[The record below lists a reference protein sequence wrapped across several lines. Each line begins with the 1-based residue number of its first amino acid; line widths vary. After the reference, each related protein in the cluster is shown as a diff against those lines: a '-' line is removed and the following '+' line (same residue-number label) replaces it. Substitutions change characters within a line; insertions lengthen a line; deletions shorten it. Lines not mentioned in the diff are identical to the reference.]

1 MSEFIPLSVPRIR
14 GNEWKYIKECLDTEW
29 VSSVGKYV
37 QRFEEE
43 ICRYTGAKN
52 AIACVNGTAA
62 LHMALEVVGVKED
75 DEVIVPTLTF
85 IATVNVIRYHRAQP
99 IFMDSDDYYC
109 LDVAKT
115 IDFIR
120 NQTVFKNGFSYNK
133 ITHKRIPAIIPV
145 HVFGNAANLMELYQI
160 CVERNITIIEDAA
173 ESIGTFYTIEPWLGK
188 HTGTIG
194 AIGCL
199 SFNGNKIITTGGG
212 GMLITDNFTFAE
224 RLRYLTTQA
233 KDDSVR
239 YIHHEI
245 GYNYRLTNLQAAMGV
260 AQLEQLSDYIRIKKS
275 NFELYQSA
283 ISNIK
288 GLRLGSPPPYARVN
302 YWLYCLQ
309 IDPVEYG
316 KTRDELMEIFRAEQ
330 VETRPVWYLN
340 HLQKPYLNCQTYHI
354 ENALDL
360 WAKTLNIPSSVNLTR
375 EQIERVVGVLEENAS
390 KA

>member
-43 ICRYTGAKN
+43 ICRYTGAKY

-260 AQLEQLSDYIRIKKS
+260 AQLEQLPEYIRIKKS

-283 ISNIK
+283 ISDIK
-288 GLRLGSPPPYARVN
+288 GLRLVSPPPYARVN

-309 IDPVEYG
+309 IDPAEYG
-316 KTRDELMEIFRAEQ
+316 KTRDDLMEIFRAKQ

-340 HLQKPYLNCQTYHI
+340 HLQKPYLSCQTYHI

-375 EQIERVVGVLEENAS
+375 EQIKRVVGVLEENAS

>member
-120 NQTVFKNGFSYNK
+120 TQTVFKNGFSYNK

-173 ESIGTFYTIEPWLGK
+173 ESIGTIYSIEPWLGK

-360 WAKTLNIPSSVNLTR
+360 WTKTLNIPSSVNLTR